1 MIKTAGIGC
10 AVANAL
16 PSVKAAAAFVTQND
30 CEHDGIVEIIDR
42 FVIV

>member
-1 MIKTAGIGC
+1 MIKTAGIDC
-10 AVANAL
+10 AVANAM